1 MQGLRSVGCP
11 AHPSSCCELHS
22 GLCSPQIR
30 RNVLPVC
37 FAPRKKSN
45 IFSVYI
51 ESGKT
56 CTAQVL
62 KETAGLLRCPMGP
75 GQSCY
80 KKYQCQFC
88 FNYQKVKQFF
98 SRESLVLLIRSG
110 TNFSPKY
117 SKSWMFCQVSA
128 VQDNMLE
135 ISLLKG
141 QGVSRRGVRAA
152 QQCTGR
158 SCRAPRHLQGY

>member
-1 MQGLRSVGCP
+1 MQHLLGCVNSLSFSPSVWSVRARWPQLGSEMSRRRLHTRMAGYGIPGLYKPPWTCKGWHGEGAMQGLRSVGCP

-56 CTAQVL
+56 CAAQVL

-80 KKYQCQFC
+80 KKYQC
-88 FNYQKVKQFF
+88 
-98 SRESLVLLIRSG
+98 
-110 TNFSPKY
+110 
-117 SKSWMFCQVSA
+117 
-128 VQDNMLE
+128 
-135 ISLLKG
+135 
-141 QGVSRRGVRAA
+141 
-152 QQCTGR
+152 
-158 SCRAPRHLQGY
+158 